1 MPETKEPELKY
12 LVRVTDTDLD
22 GKMTTLYAL
31 SRIRGVGVM
40 FAHAVCRVTQVD
52 GSKRIG
58 ALSDSD
64 IKKLDQAI
72 RSPQDAGLPRWLL
85 NRRFDPETGQD
96 KHLLTSDL
104 QFSIENDIKFMKR
117 TKTYKGVRH
126 MLGQPVRGQRTRSNF
141 RVNKGK
147 VMGVKVSAG
156 SKKGG
161 KT

>member
-1 MPETKEPELKY
+1 MAETKPELKY
-12 LVRVTDTDLD
+12 LVRVADTDLN
-22 GKMTTLYAL
+22 GKMPTVYAL
-31 SRIRGVGVM
+31 ARIKGVGVM
-40 FAHAVCRVTQVD
+40 FANAVCRITNVD
-52 GSKRIG
+52 GAKRVG
-58 ALSDSD
+58 ALSDD
-64 IKKLDQAI
+64 EVKKLDSAV
-72 RSPQDAGLPRWLL
+72 RNPQDAGLPRWLL

-96 KHLLTSDL
+96 KHFLTSDL

-117 TKTYKGVRH
+117 TRTYKGVRH

-147 VMGVKVSAG
+147 VMGVKVASG

>member
-1 MPETKEPELKY
+1 MAETKPELKY
-12 LVRVTDTDLD
+12 LVRVADTDLN
-22 GKMTTLYAL
+22 GKMPIVYAL
-31 SRIRGVGVM
+31 SRIKGVGVV
-40 FAHAVCRVTQVD
+40 FANAVCRAVNVD
-52 GSKRIG
+52 GGKRIG
-58 ALSDSD
+58 ALSDD
-64 IKKLDQAI
+64 DVKKLDHAV
-72 RSPQDAGLPRWLL
+72 RNPQDAGLPRWLL

-147 VMGVKVSAG
+147 VMGVRVASG